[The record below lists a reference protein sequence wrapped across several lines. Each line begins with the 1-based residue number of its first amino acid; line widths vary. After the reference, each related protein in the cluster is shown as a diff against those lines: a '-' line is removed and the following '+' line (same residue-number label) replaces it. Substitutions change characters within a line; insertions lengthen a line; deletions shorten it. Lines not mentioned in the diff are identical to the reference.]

1 MCAFSGRAD
10 WVAHLYCKLII
21 PPLGVHRKNVEGF
34 RMQKLDTINTG
45 ELYDE
50 PLSLMNCAKNRRM
63 HETTIQ
69 KINLTWPY
77 WLSVGNEDKFVTH
90 MYSRHI

>member
-21 PPLGVHRKNVEGF
+21 PPSGVHRKNVEGF

-50 PLSLMNCAKNRRM
+50 PFESDELC
-63 HETTIQ
+63 
-69 KINLTWPY
+69 
-77 WLSVGNEDKFVTH
+77 
-90 MYSRHI
+90 